1 MPSINFIQLL
11 KNEDQQLSIP
21 EGVGELSVL
30 NAAKAYAAAGWYVL
44 PVVQGS
50 KNPGSY
56 VGKGWPEKSTR
67 DSNEIEMLFGNHD
80 LSIALHIGKSGALV
94 IDVDDPSELPDLL
107 NDELQ
112 KSNVP
117 FQASRMIGD
126 PRRGHYFFSIPSGAM
141 YGNGVGSLGEKWGD
155 VRGNNGVVIAAPSTH
170 ASGGHYSWRRTGEL
184 PELPALIAWN
194 LNPSKDVNA
203 PAASTQ
209 EISDFMEK
217 HTGNLHP
224 NLLAWR
230 IHQLKKDLKVASSR
244 HTAFLTFVLTI
255 LKDSKLEFY
264 DATNALNQASFVFN
278 FTKPIEEQTPNEF
291 NGIVAWALA
300 QVEAMTLDQLALHGY
315 LTAPELDEQILD
327 WIACN
332 GWKIN

>member
-1 MPSINFIQLL
+1 MSTVNLSELFPENKIR
-11 KNEDQQLSIP
+11 LSIP
-21 EGVGELSVL
+21 DGVERLSIR
-30 NAAKAYAAAGWYVL
+30 NAAQAYAESGWYVL
-44 PVVQGS
+44 PVASNS

-56 VGKGWPEKSTR
+56 VGKGWPDKSTR
-67 DSNEIEMLFGNHD
+67 DPAQIDVMFSDRD

-112 KSNVP
+112 ESNVP

-126 PRRGHYFFSIPSGAM
+126 PRRGHYFFSLPSGAM
-141 YGNGVGSLGEKWGD
+141 YGNGVGSLGDRWGD
-155 VRGNNGVVIAAPSTH
+155 VRGNNGVVIAAPSIH
-170 ASGGHYSWRRTGEL
+170 ASGGHYSWKRTGEL
-184 PELPALIAWN
+184 PELPTLIAWN
-194 LNPSKDVNA
+194 LNPSKDVNL
-203 PAASTQ
+203 PAASTH
-209 EISDFMEK
+209 ETSDFMKK
-217 HTGNLHP
+217 HTGNLHA

-255 LKDSKLEFY
+255 LKDSKLDFY
-264 DATNALNQASFVFN
+264 DASNALNQAHSIFN
-278 FTKPIEEQTPNEF
+278 FTKPIEEQTSNEF
-291 NGIVAWALA
+291 DGIVAWALA
-300 QVEAMTLDQLALHGY
+300 QVEAMTLDQLALHGF

-332 GWKIN
+332 GWKL

>member
-1 MPSINFIQLL
+1 MSTINLGSLL
-11 KNEDQQLSIP
+11 NPDSTRLSIP
-21 EGVGELSVL
+21 SGVEKLSVV
-30 NAAKAYAAAGWYVL
+30 NAAKAYAECGWFVL
-44 PVVQGS
+44 PVASNS

-67 DSNEIEMLFGNHD
+67 DPAQIDAMFSDRD

-94 IDVDDPSELPDLL
+94 IDVDDPSELPDQL

-117 FQASRMIGD
+117 FQATRMSGD
-126 PRRGHYFFSIPSGAM
+126 RRRGHYFFSIPSSAV
-141 YGNGVGSLGEKWGD
+141 YGNGVGSLGDNWGD

-170 ASGGHYSWRRTGEL
+170 ASGGLYSWKRTGVL
-184 PELPALIAWN
+184 PELPALIARN
-194 LNPSKDVNA
+194 LNPSRDGNL
-203 PAASTQ
+203 PASSNQ
-209 EISDFMEK
+209 EISDFMGK

-230 IHQLKKDLKVASSR
+230 IHKLRKDLKVASSR
-244 HTAFLTFVLTI
+244 HTAFLTFVITI
-255 LKDSKLEFY
+255 LKDSKLDFY
-264 DATNALNQASFVFN
+264 DVTNALNQAHSIFN
-278 FTKPIEEQTPNEF
+278 FTKPIEEQTSNEF

-300 QVEAMTLDQLALHGY
+300 QVEAMTLDQLALHGF

-327 WIACN
+327 WIARN
-332 GWKIN
+332 GWKL